1 MASAKSN
8 DAASSPYQDI
18 CSYVC
23 EEVIAS
29 PSSNTQ
35 IEDLSIGLLKSVAQI
50 NLPGAVLAVCPYLQN
65 QFLAAAGSMVRFN
78 LTIFLSFQFDLVR
91 FDLTFKFVKKNMIA
105 CFIRYENSSVNE
117 LSEDNKKEIILVI

>member
-1 MASAKSN
+1 MSSAKSN

-18 CSYVC
+18 CSYVS

-35 IEDLSIGLLKSVAQI
+35 IEDLSIELLKSVAQI

-65 QFLAAAGSMVRFN
+65 TFLAAAGSMVRFS
-78 LTIFLSFQFDLVR
+78 LTIFLSFQFDLVW
-91 FDLTFKFVKKNMIA
+91 FDLTFKFVKKKIWLLALLDMKIP
-105 CFIRYENSSVNE
+105 
-117 LSEDNKKEIILVI
+117 L